1 MSQTLFMKQTF
12 TNNDLV
18 SFIYK
23 ETSALKTVAIEEAL
37 EQDAELF
44 DNYQALMSGYMEL
57 PRATFAPSSSAL
69 QNILKYSSQATVE
82 A

>member
-1 MSQTLFMKQTF
+1 MKQTF

-18 SFIYK
+18 KFIYK
-23 ETSALKTVAIEEAL
+23 ETSRSETLAIQAALL
-37 EQDAELF
+37 EDSTLF

-57 PRATFAPSSSAL
+57 PKVTFAPTNTVF
-69 QNILKYSSQATVE
+69 QNILKYSAKTTVE

>member
-1 MSQTLFMKQTF
+1 MKQTF

-23 ETSALKTVAIEEAL
+23 ETSALKTLAIQEAL
-37 EQDAELF
+37 ALDADLF
-44 DNYQALMSGYMEL
+44 ENYQTLMEGYIEL
-57 PRATFAPSSSAL
+57 PKATFAPSSSAL
-69 QNILKYSSQATVE
+69 QSIMKYSAQATVE